1 MAIFEGF
8 FDFLSTLV
16 YYGQSQP
23 NANVLVLNSVSMID
37 RAIDKFKTDGI
48 HTLYT
53 YLDHDAAGETTKA
66 QLEANPNQFDVQ
78 NASKFYHGHKDAND
92 MLIAAREWYYRDLP
106 YDPFRQRTH
115 KSDVADDI
123 ESLRQMAREYTR
135 QQEQSR
141 SRADGAE
148 DRRSHYP

>member
-1 MAIFEGF
+1 VAIFEGF

-37 RAIDKFKTDGI
+37 RAIDQLKGQGI

-66 QLEANPNQFDVQ
+66 QLEENQNQFDVK

-92 MLIAAREWYYRDLP
+92 MLIAAREWYYRDLS
-106 YDPFRQRTH
+106 YDPLRQRTH
-115 KSDVADDI
+115 KSHVAEDI
-123 ESLRQMAREYTR
+123 ESLRQMAREYSR
-135 QQEQSR
+135 EQAQTCDKAQDNER
-141 SRADGAE
+141 D
-148 DRRSHYP
+148 HNL

>member
-1 MAIFEGF
+1 VAIFEGF

-16 YYGQSQP
+16 YYGQTQP

-37 RAIDKFKTDGI
+37 RAIDQLKGQGI

-66 QLEANPNQFDVQ
+66 HLEANPNHFDVQ

-92 MLIAAREWYYRDLP
+92 MLMAAREWYYRDLP
-106 YDPFRQRTH
+106 YDPLRRRSHASHT
-115 KSDVADDI
+115 SADDI
-123 ESLRQMAREYTR
+123 ESLRQMAREYSREQAQTR
-135 QQEQSR
+135 DKTQDNER
-141 SRADGAE
+141 D
-148 DRRSHYP
+148 HNL